1 MYKSETTVRV
11 RYGETDKMG
20 VVYHANFIPY
30 FELGRTDA
38 LRSMGLSYKQFEA
51 SGIIMPVIEVGIKY
65 HKPAYYDDELI
76 IITKIT
82 QMPSVKMHFEFEVYR
97 EDLLLVT
104 GKVSLA
110 NLDAETR
117 RPVRAPMQLVA
128 FLRPFL
134 G

>member
-38 LRSMGLSYKQFEA
+38 LRSMGLSYRQFEA

-76 IITKIT
+76 IITIT
-82 QMPSVKMHFEFEVYR
+82 LFMWILNFGFPAIIGSYFVLNFSFSNQK
-97 EDLLLVT
+97 
-104 GKVSLA
+104 
-110 NLDAETR
+110 
-117 RPVRAPMQLVA
+117 
-128 FLRPFL
+128 
-134 G
+134 